1 MLIILGKSGSGK
13 TSVAKE
19 LEKYGYSQLI
29 TDTTRPIRP
38 GEVNGKDYNFR
49 TQKEFD
55 KLKKE
60 GYYAETIS
68 YNTVFGCYSYG
79 SSKKD
84 YFLNSNNNV
93 IILNP
98 HGYEQVSK
106 LRNKNF
112 TSIYLKVD
120 DDILLRRLLKRGDSK
135 EEIYRRLETDRK
147 DFYKLEEKVNITINI
162 DNNDSVE
169 KIAKKI
175 IKGLN

>member
-13 TSVAKE
+13 TSVVKE

-38 GEVNGKDYNFR
+38 GEIDGKDYNFR
-49 TQKEFD
+49 TQKGFD

-79 SSKKD
+79 SKKD
-84 YFLNSNNNV
+84 YYLNSHNNV

-98 HGYEQVSK
+98 YGYEQVSK

-120 DDILLRRLLKRGDSK
+120 DDILLKRLSKRGDAK

-162 DNNDSVE
+162 NNDDSVE
-169 KIAKKI
+169 KIAKE
-175 IKGLN
+175 IKKRLN